1 MTIYYFNLIGNE
13 NDLSKEIFLNDYDT
27 NYIPLNNIP
36 FSYYPILENNNYNNL
51 INYSI
56 TKYKNCNIKTYK
68 TSQNILLK
76 FGGSYKINDD
86 DEKSLEPSNYNLN
99 FNQGTI
105 TITDNKSNKIIETN
119 KSYSL
124 NNIIPAFYF
133 RFDNDIDINSFKIT
147 NANISLNQDNYIKG
161 KSCASFNNKLGL
173 ELLKNF
179 TSNRFS
185 VSFWFFIS
193 NEDDNSNNQILASF
207 INNSDKTGW
216 KIYRIINENKILIW
230 IGDKSK
236 DTNSDIITINNINKN
251 KWYHLVLVVEENLT
265 NIYINGELRNK
276 DGYKLLFI
284 NNNTSNPFIIAN
296 GLPNK
301 SLIDDFRY
309 YDDIILK
316 SSEIKELYSG
326 KIEISIKGSYTDC
339 EINKSYTTL
348 ENNYI
353 ITLKNLKKELDI
365 NLKQLNFYDKVYNRY
380 NIYPLA
386 IINLIIWILLLSFSL
401 KIINYYY
408 SNYYLSFIII
418 IIIIILII
426 TSLWFLYVNNIII

>member
-56 TKYKNCNIKTYK
+56 VKYKNCNIKTYK

-86 DEKSLEPSNYNLN
+86 DEKSLDPSTFKLD
-99 FNQGTI
+99 FNQGSI
-105 TITDNKSNKIIETN
+105 IITDIKANKIIETN

-124 NNIIPAFYF
+124 NNITPSFHF
-133 RFDNDIDINSFKIT
+133 NFDDNTDINSFKS
-147 NANISLNQDNYIKG
+147 NGADISLYENNFIKG
-161 KSCASFNNKLGL
+161 NSCVSFNNKLGL
-173 ELLKNF
+173 EFPKTF
-179 TSNRFS
+179 TSNNFS
-185 VSFWFFIS
+185 LSFWFFINDINDS
-193 NEDDNSNNQILASF
+193 EFDQILASF
-207 INNSDKTGW
+207 INNNDKTGW
-216 KIYRIINENKILIW
+216 KIYRIINENKIFIW

-236 DTNSDIITINNINKN
+236 DITSDIITINNINK
-251 KWYHLVLVVEENLT
+251 KQWYHLVLVVQDNLT
-265 NIYINGELRNK
+265 NIYINGEIRNK

-284 NNNTSNPFIIAN
+284 NNERQNPFIIGK
-296 GLPNK
+296 GLPNN
-301 SLIDDFRY
+301 SLIDDFRF
-309 YDDIILK
+309 YDNIILK
-316 SSEIKELYSG
+316 SKEIKELYSG
-326 KIEISIKGSYTDC
+326 KIQITIKGSNADC
-339 EINKSYTTL
+339 EINKGYSTL
-348 ENNYI
+348 EDNYTL
-353 ITLKNLKKELDI
+353 TLKNLKKELDI
-365 NLKQLNFYDKVYNRY
+365 NLKQLNFYDKIYNKY

-401 KIINYYY
+401 KFINYYY
-408 SNYYLSFIII
+408 SNYYISSLII
-418 IIIIILII
+418 IIIIILFI